1 MVGKSACR
9 LDLLNFAFKEEA
21 AALALTFVEMEIA
34 CKSWRNACSN
44 LCAASLLCS
53 NGLGGCCGWSAWMNA
68 LASPSE
74 LETDS
79 APAWSPAK
87 FGVASATPLPL
98 SEPLALR
105 HWVLE
110 GRGIGYR
117 KRLQSDLESSQRSTA
132 TRRLPGGPSQPTTR
146 SKVTRDL
153 GQSDKI
159 SEGLL
164 RMV

>member
-21 AALALTFVEMEIA
+21 AAFALTFVEMEIA

-105 HWVLE
+105 HWVLG

-117 KRLQSDLESSQRSTA
+117 KRLQSGLESLQRSTA
-132 TRRLPGGPSQPTTR
+132 TLRLQGGSSQPR
-146 SKVTRDL
+146 RYP
-153 GQSDKI
+153 
-159 SEGLL
+159 
-164 RMV
+164 R

>member
-21 AALALTFVEMEIA
+21 AAFALTFVEMEIA

-105 HWVLE
+105 HWFWE
-110 GRGIGYR
+110 GVALVTVKGSRAAWKACSVAQRRCGCRVARPSHDDIQGDAGLGA
-117 KRLQSDLESSQRSTA
+117 KR
-132 TRRLPGGPSQPTTR
+132 
-146 SKVTRDL
+146 
-153 GQSDKI
+153 
-159 SEGLL
+159 
-164 RMV
+164 